1 MKNINKN
8 KLLVVLIIIL
18 AIALII
24 VLFGGKIIK
33 KEDNYSVVYLTTG
46 EVYVGKLSLP
56 SFTLADGYIFQVTKD
71 ANDLNKSNFQLNPI
85 KDALW
90 APKSLHLIKD
100 NIVFYGPLLPS
111 SKIAETLAGQG
122 N

>member
-1 MKNINKN
+1 MLKNKN

-18 AIALII
+18 AIALIV
-24 VLFGGKIIK
+24 VLFGGKIIN

-56 SFTLADGYIFQVTKD
+56 SFTLTDGYIFQITKD
-71 ANDLNKSNFQLNPI
+71 TTDPDKNNFQLNPI

-100 NIVFYGPLLPS
+100 NIVFYGPLLAN
-111 SKIAETLAGQG
+111 SKIAETLAQQAK
-122 N
+122 

>member
-1 MKNINKN
+1 MLKNKN

-71 ANDLNKSNFQLNPI
+71 ANDPNKSNFQLNPI

-122 N
+122 K